1 MHDDAP
7 DKDVD
12 PAGHFKHR
20 ADPVTF
26 EYVPAK
32 HIEQVDPTSV
42 E

>member
-1 MHDDAP
+1 VHDDAP

-12 PAGHFKHR
+12 PAGHFMHC

-26 EYVPAK
+26 EYVPGK
-32 HIEQVDPTSV
+32 HIEHVDPASV